1 MSLKVLVKAM
11 ESVVDAPPATDN
23 PYTHSR
29 AVAAALIILLE
40 NEL

>member
-1 MSLKVLVKAM
+1 MKLEVLAEAM
-11 ESVVDAPPATDN
+11 ESIVDAPPATDN

-29 AVAAALIILLE
+29 AVAATLIILLE